1 MKDSKKLVQHNLIY
15 TEGLMRINGKVN
27 LGLFALVALS
37 FLLPFVKIS
46 CGEQEMIKLTGRELA
61 LGTTIE
67 RQGMFGYQEKQKV
80 DLEQNAL
87 NALIVAV
94 IGIIFS
100 FLLLNRKDKTINIIS
115 VVFGFIGG
123 LFLYLLS
130 SKLDEEAAQKSFKI
144 NYEVGF
150 YFALFCNIAIFIL
163 NLLPFVNI
171 KFNFENKE

>member
-1 MKDSKKLVQHNLIY
+1 
-15 TEGLMRINGKVN
+15 MRINGKVN
-27 LGLFALVALS
+27 LGLFVLVALS

-61 LGTTIE
+61 FGTTIE

-87 NALIVAV
+87 SAWIVAV
-94 IGIIFS
+94 VGVIFA
-100 FLLLNRKDKTINIIS
+100 FILLKRNDKTINIVSLIL
-115 VVFGFIGG
+115 GIIGG

-144 NYEVGF
+144 TYEVGF
-150 YFALFCNIAIFIL
+150 YLTLFGNIAILIL
-163 NLLPFVNI
+163 NLLPFI
-171 KFNFENKE
+171 DLKLPHENKE

>member
-1 MKDSKKLVQHNLIY
+1 
-15 TEGLMRINGKVN
+15 MRINGKVN

-61 LGTTIE
+61 FGTTIE

-87 NALIVAV
+87 SAWIVAV
-94 IGIIFS
+94 VGVIFA
-100 FLLLNRKDKTINIIS
+100 FILLKRNDKTINIVSLIL
-115 VVFGFIGG
+115 GIIGG

-144 NYEVGF
+144 TYEVGF
-150 YFALFCNIAIFIL
+150 YLTLFGNIAILIL
-163 NLLPFVNI
+163 NLLPFI
-171 KFNFENKE
+171 DLKLPHENKE